1 MNHPAP
7 GSSWTV
13 LPAASGSDSAGPS
26 SSASAAAPSASSGAT
41 ASAQQPRKPP
51 RRLPPEAH
59 KFLKDFYRT
68 VTTNPRKPQR
78 IELAQHVAR
87 ISGFSDYT
95 EANVNSYFAN
105 QRQSDRI
112 KARKN
117 AELATRRDGTIS
129 SAAIL
134 YPRLLKHPSIMPA
147 VEACVRDFPDPTPE
161 IAEMI
166 AQRVGHGVKFIDIID
181 YAKCR
186 RAQSATSPPP
196 PSTSNPSAGS
206 LGCDQHPPAPN
217 VAHQRPPG
225 VQIPFELP
233 PFRRSAPLSQLPT
246 PASSTSPEPRSQPTS
261 PVVESSWGQA
271 AVEDDEDEDI
281 KDELYSDDEEA
292 ALRTEDSEQPPEVS
306 LDNRLHDLAGTLQ
319 ESLSRLAPEATR
331 SAPPKS
337 FAELAGWLS
346 QQHTTSTAILQGISQ
361 GAYAPLGLSVLPST
375 PTPPK

>member
-1 MNHPAP
+1 ME
-7 GSSWTV
+7 
-13 LPAASGSDSAGPS
+13 PS
-26 SSASAAAPSASSGAT
+26 R
-41 ASAQQPRKPP
+41 AQQSVRSFFV
-51 RRLPPEAH
+51 L
-59 KFLKDFYRT
+59 LT
-68 VTTNPRKPQR
+68 
-78 IELAQHVAR
+78 
-87 ISGFSDYT
+87 
-95 EANVNSYFAN
+95 
-105 QRQSDRI
+105 QS
-112 KARKN
+112 ALTLVCH
-117 AELATRRDGTIS
+117 AV
-129 SAAIL
+129 

-292 ALRTEDSEQPPEVS
+292 GEC
-306 LDNRLHDLAGTLQ
+306 
-319 ESLSRLAPEATR
+319 SLSPPRTHGGDRSCARDVSSPNGGLGTTTR
-331 SAPPKS
+331 SVARQSPP
-337 FAELAGWLS
+337 
-346 QQHTTSTAILQGISQ
+346 
-361 GAYAPLGLSVLPST
+361 
-375 PTPPK
+375 